1 MRRFPTCIH
10 GNAIWYMT
18 LHLNSGIL
26 CPMQALALEAKC
38 LIVGQGLF
46 LDTLHGFKGSSTK
59 EGTPLGHVQVHRAQ
73 HEPVL

>member
-18 LHLNSGIL
+18 LHLNSENV
-26 CPMQALALEAKC
+26 PPETLALGAKR
-38 LIVGQGLF
+38 LIAGQGLL
-46 LDTLHGFKGSSTK
+46 LDTLQRFKGSSTK
-59 EGTPLGHVQVHRAQ
+59 EDTPLGHVQVRRAQ